1 VLILFLLSTIKMLL
15 NDDDDDSRAFAPT
28 WLSTDLGLDLEAALD
43 ELEVDINPRK
53 EGWVFGKCAKEF
65 EILTL
70 IIEPKK
76 PISII
81 NPDKF

>member
-1 VLILFLLSTIKMLL
+1 MLL
-15 NDDDDDSRAFAPT
+15 NDDDSRDFAPT
-28 WLSTDLGLDLEAALD
+28 WLSTDLGLDFKVALKK
-43 ELEVDINPRK
+43 LEVNINPRK
-53 EGWVFGKCAKEF
+53 EGWVFDKCAKEF
-65 EILTL
+65 ELLTF